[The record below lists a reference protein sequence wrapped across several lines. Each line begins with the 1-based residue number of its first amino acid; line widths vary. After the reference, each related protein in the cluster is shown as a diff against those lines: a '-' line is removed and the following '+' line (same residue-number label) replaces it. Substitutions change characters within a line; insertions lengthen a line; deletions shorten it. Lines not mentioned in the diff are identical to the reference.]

1 VESTAARVN
10 GAIVKEETYIDM
22 SSPVLD
28 HQRPLKN
35 WSAVQATVCNAIEQG
50 VECGMRWQGGL

>member
-10 GAIVKEETYIDM
+10 GAIVKKERYTELN
-22 SSPVLD
+22 SPVLN

-50 VECGMRWQGGL
+50 VERGMRWQGGL